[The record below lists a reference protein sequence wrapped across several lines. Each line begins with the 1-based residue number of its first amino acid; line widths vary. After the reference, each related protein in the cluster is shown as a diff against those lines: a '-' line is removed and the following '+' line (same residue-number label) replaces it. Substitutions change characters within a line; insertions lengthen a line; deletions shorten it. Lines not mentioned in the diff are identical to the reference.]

1 MVLNNKLNIH
11 DSLELA
17 RVEEKISKQ
26 KTIELYKEKK
36 LNNLPAGSYAA
47 LRKIHY
53 ELFSEIY
60 DFAGCLRTENIA
72 KGNFR
77 FASALYLEQALKE
90 VEQMS
95 QGTVDEIIEKYV
107 EMNVVH
113 PFREGN
119 GRAMRLWLDDIFR
132 RELGICVDWQKI
144 DKEDYLLAM
153 ERSPIRDLEIKHLL
167 KAALTNDIN
176 NAEIWMK
183 GIDKSYE
190 YEGYTTYETEKLIQ
204 ENGSNN

>member
-1 MVLNNKLNIH
+1 MVLKNKLSIM

-17 RVEEKISKQ
+17 KTEEKLSKKKAAALYRSNKLQ
-26 KTIELYKEKK
+26 KIA
-36 LNNLPAGSYAA
+36 AGSYAA
-47 LRKIHY
+47 LREIHY

-77 FASALYLEQALKE
+77 FASALYLEQALRE
-90 VEQMS
+90 VEKMPQK
-95 QGTVDEIIEKYV
+95 TVDEIIEKYV

-113 PFREGN
+113 PFSEGN
-119 GRAMRLWLDDIFR
+119 GRAMRVWLDDIFR
-132 RELGICVDWQKI
+132 RELGLCVDWRKI

-153 ERSPIRDLEIKHLL
+153 ERSPVRDLEIKHLL
-167 KAALTNDIN
+167 KAALTSDID

-190 YEGYTTYETEKLIQ
+190 YEGYTTYETEKL
-204 ENGSNN
+204 EM

>member
-1 MVLNNKLNIH
+1 MVLKNKLGIM

-17 RVEEKISKQ
+17 KTEEKLSKKKAAVLYRSNKLQ
-26 KTIELYKEKK
+26 KF
-36 LNNLPAGSYAA
+36 AVGSYAA
-47 LRKIHY
+47 LREIHY

-77 FASALYLEQALKE
+77 FASALYLEQALRE
-90 VEQMS
+90 VEKMPQK
-95 QGTVDEIIEKYV
+95 TVDEIIEKYV

-119 GRAMRLWLDDIFR
+119 GRAMRVWLDDIFR
-132 RELGICVDWQKI
+132 RELGVCVDWRKI

-153 ERSPIRDLEIKHLL
+153 ERSPVRDLEIKHLL
-167 KAALTNDIN
+167 KAALTSDIDD
-176 NAEIWMK
+176 AEIWMK

-190 YEGYTTYETEKLIQ
+190 YEGYTTYETEKL
-204 ENGSNN
+204 EM